1 MAMPTKRNISPQALD
16 HFFLLFVVE
25 TVFIRTYNVRIQN
38 LPLFAV
44 HGKDPGKGNTELVP
58 APGRLSG
65 LVEQW
70 PMVDKLG

>member
-1 MAMPTKRNISPQALD
+1 MMY
-16 HFFLLFVVE
+16 V
-25 TVFIRTYNVRIQN
+25 IQN

-44 HGKDPGKGNTELVP
+44 HGKDPGKGKTELAP

-70 PMVDKLG
+70 PMVDKLC